1 MLATMKKMYRFVFAV
16 AAAATALVGCV
27 REPEMLPVAEEH
39 PIQFVAESIG
49 TRTAFDDPTGNTY
62 PTLWTEN
69 DTKVKIMNTM
79 FAGSGHSADAAVT
92 PSADGAKASLVA
104 TLKDTTTYTFYA
116 VSPASA
122 FLNSAQKVKINEVE
136 QVVYRLGVTI
146 PTLQTPTANSVDEAA
161 QILVAQSETMTSLP
175 EEPEKVSLH
184 FRHWTSYGKLSLT
197 NLNLNGATIESVSLT
212 AEEDW
217 AYRWYYFFAD
227 GTTSVN
233 NGSKTI
239 TVNTNSATNIWF
251 ACAPVDLTGKKL
263 TVTVK
268 TNQGT
273 FNKTVTLP
281 GKFESGKIYRFSVNM
296 SGVPLVAPKVYEK
309 VTSIADLT
317 LNSEVIIAAASDARQ
332 YAISTSQ
339 GSNNRPAVAVV
350 KADNKITDPG
360 ESVATFTV
368 EEGASS
374 GTYAFKATNG
384 ESDAQGY
391 IYAAGGTSSNH
402 LKTKKTKDA
411 SGSWTVTIGEKTVL
425 KAGITGDNARN
436 LLQYNFQNG
445 ASLFS
450 CYGGNSEYR
459 DSVALYKLVSSGST
473 KPSPDL
479 QIENETLS
487 VTVGETKEIGTSV
500 SQAYLSDGGEITI
513 EYSDPTVARVE
524 DDMVEGL
531 KVGTCTI
538 TIKAKETQ
546 NFAPDSK
553 TCVVTVTAGSYNIAG
568 LMEEAQKPG
577 KLNPS
582 SSSGDILTNVNLGEV
597 TVVAISGSNIIVR
610 DNTGLLLVY
619 KSGTNFAVGS
629 VVTMSGKLQNY
640 YGIAEFVPTTYQT
653 VSEPSGPVDHGT
665 ATTFDE
671 SAITAYQSSLG
682 IVYVKI
688 TGTLPASQSVDRV
701 TVGSKSV
708 RLYDKEEYKS
718 DYNQEADIYGY
729 AFGYDSNSDY
739 LKLLNTSHELKSTSV
754 ILTVSPESI
763 VWESN
768 ETDKRTVTVTVEQG
782 GSWTWTATGM
792 DWANIVKVGNTLEVT
807 PNGTNSTSAAHAGSV
822 TFTNQTRTA
831 TVTFSQKTNSVNTI
845 ASLIDMAERSGKLD
859 NSSGKTD
866 GTDDIAANL
875 NLGEVTVV
883 AVQGSNH
890 IVKDA
895 TGLMLVFSSDAALAL
910 HNKVTMVGT
919 LRNYYG
925 IPELIPTSVTA
936 TGSVSS
942 VDHGTP
948 EVFDGAAI
956 TTYSTTRRVVYIK
969 INGDLPTNTSGN
981 QMVTVGDKQV
991 RLYDASEYPA
1001 EDRGKN
1007 ADIYGYAFGY
1017 HNTGNYMQMLNT
1029 SHEINANAP
1038 ILLVDA
1044 TSKTWASSETN
1055 SFTVNVTVETGGSW
1069 IYTPTGMDWATIT
1082 KSGNT
1087 LVVTPKGANT
1097 SSTPN
1102 EGSVTFI
1109 NSANTSKTAVVSFMQ
1124 KAAPSGGTP
1133 DPETITFKNLNL
1145 SNGVQYPD
1153 PFDGGN
1159 FTITF
1164 GGGGNDGKYYTTG
1177 EGIRTYGDGTITV
1190 KSESHTISSVLFVW
1204 SGASYSPTS
1213 DVSNPAGYST
1223 ATSTWTGSAKTIV
1236 LTRPSGT
1243 GHWRLQGVT
1252 VTYSD

>member
-1 MLATMKKMYRFVFAV
+1 MKKMYRFLFAVAV
-16 AAAATALVGCV
+16 AAAAFVGCV
-27 REPEMLPVAEEH
+27 REPEMLPSADEH
-39 PIQFVAESIG
+39 TVHFVAESIA
-49 TRTAFDDPTGNTY
+49 TRTAFGDPTGNNY

-69 DTKVKIMNTM
+69 DTKVKVALNMRSNQVR
-79 FAGSGHSADAAVT
+79 DAEVT
-92 PSADGAKASLVA
+92 PSADFKTATFSASFSA
-104 TLKDTTTYTFYA
+104 DTTSWTFFA

-122 FLNSAQKVKINEVE
+122 YLNVADMAGGELR
-136 QVVYRLGVTI
+136 YRLGVTI
-146 PTLQTPTANSVDEAA
+146 PTTQTPSATSVDEAA
-161 QILVAQSETMTSLP
+161 QILIAQSSTTTGSTPPET
-175 EEPEKVSLH
+175 VSFD
-184 FRHWTSYGKLSLT
+184 FRHWTSYGKMSLT
-197 NLNLNGATIESVSLT
+197 NLNLNGATIEAVDLT

-217 AYRWYYFFAD
+217 AYRWYFYFAD
-227 GTTSVN
+227 GVTEVN
-233 NGSKTI
+233 SGSKTI
-239 TVNTNSATNIWF
+239 TVNTSSASDIWF

-273 FNKTVTLP
+273 FTKTVTIP

-296 SGVPLVAPKVYEK
+296 AGVPLVAPKVYQK
-309 VTSIADLT
+309 VTSIDDLT
-317 LNSEVIIAAASDARQ
+317 LNSEVIIAAASDATQ
-332 YAISTSQ
+332 YAISSTQS
-339 GSNNRPAVAVV
+339 GNNRPAAAVI
-350 KADNKITDPG
+350 KADDKITDPG
-360 ESVATFTV
+360 DAVAVFKV
-368 EEGASS
+368 EAGASS
-374 GTYAFKATNG
+374 GTFAFKATNG
-384 ESDAQGY
+384 ESNAQGY
-391 IYAAGGTSSNH
+391 IYAASSE
-402 LKTKKTKDA
+402 TKSYLRTTNTATPDQKA
-411 SGSWTVTIGEKTVL
+411 SWTVTVGAKTVM
-425 KAGITGDNARN
+425 KAGLTGDNPRN
-436 LLQYNFQNG
+436 ILQFNPNNDSPIFNCYNS
-445 ASLFS
+445 ATSS
-450 CYGGNSEYR
+450 R
-459 DSVALYKLVSSGST
+459 DSVAIYKLVVSGST

-479 QIENETLS
+479 QIENETIS
-487 VTVGETKEIGTSV
+487 VAVGESKEIGTSV
-500 SQAYLSDGGEITI
+500 SQAYTADGGEITY
-513 EYSDPTVARVE
+513 EFSDPTVARVE

-531 KVGTCTI
+531 KIGTCTI
-538 TIKAKETQ
+538 TIKAKETT

-763 VWESN
+763 VWEAN

-782 GSWTWTATGM
+782 GSWTWAATGM

-991 RLYDASEYPA
+991 RLYDTSEYPA

-1017 HNTGNYMQMLNT
+1017 HNGGNYLQMLNT

-1069 IYTPTGMDWATIT
+1069 TYTPTGMDWATIT